1 MRVLLCNKLHYP
13 AGDAGSIRQYKLAKM
28 LRELG
33 HEVFVVGL
41 GPASG
46 FLEQTYKGIP
56 YVSLRQGNNRF
67 AEKALS
73 HLLYWPRIRKVLRK
87 WKPDVLIMDDMGCVT
102 TIQMKCF
109 CKKRKI
115 KMIHDSVE
123 WYSPEQF
130 RRGKLAIGYIKKD
143 ILNCHLLDSSYK
155 VIAISRYLEEYF
167 ATKGIETVRIP
178 IVIEADDLSQKK
190 ELKPEKTV
198 FTYAGQPGKKD
209 FLPVMLESFAL
220 LEEEEREKAIF
231 HVVGCNREQMIASGI
246 QEDLL
251 NKLSSHLVIH
261 GRVDHTTVLELLKE
275 TDFTVLIR
283 DPNQRYA
290 KAGFP
295 SKVVES
301 LANATPVLCN
311 YSSDLRLY
319 LQDGEN
325 AIIAQEP
332 TSESVVSAMRKALAL
347 TIDDRKN
354 MCNLALKTAKEHFD
368 MRLYLDLM
376 RKILGQ

>member
-1 MRVLLCNKLHYP
+1 
-13 AGDAGSIRQYKLAKM
+13 
-28 LRELG
+28 
-33 HEVFVVGL
+33 
-41 GPASG
+41 
-46 FLEQTYKGIP
+46 
-56 YVSLRQGNNRF
+56 
-67 AEKALS
+67 
-73 HLLYWPRIRKVLRK
+73 
-87 WKPDVLIMDDMGCVT
+87 
-102 TIQMKCF
+102 
-109 CKKRKI
+109 
-115 KMIHDSVE
+115 
-123 WYSPEQF
+123 
-130 RRGKLAIGYIKKD
+130 
-143 ILNCHLLDSSYK
+143 
-155 VIAISRYLEEYF
+155 
-167 ATKGIETVRIP
+167 
-178 IVIEADDLSQKK
+178 
-190 ELKPEKTV
+190 
-198 FTYAGQPGKKD
+198 
-209 FLPVMLESFAL
+209 
-220 LEEEEREKAIF
+220 
-231 HVVGCNREQMIASGI
+231 MIASGI

-319 LQDGEN
+319 RQDGEN
-325 AIIAQEP
+325 ATIAQEP